1 MSVLKARAGSWSW
14 IVNNNKATRPWKIL
28 RRIMLM
34 RFQFNVRILITGK
47 NTKVRTVNYLIKLEI
62 EKSDFQR
69 RAAKHHKEQYQNRGQ
84 ELRALLAVCESRI
97 VLQAFI
103 G

>member
-1 MSVLKARAGSWSW
+1 
-14 IVNNNKATRPWKIL
+14 
-28 RRIMLM
+28 MLM

-69 RAAKHHKEQYQNRGQ
+69 EAAKHHKEYNQNRGR